1 MKKVFELIM
10 WTLFF
15 STLGGF
21 GLTAGFF
28 GWVGAMHMLSE
39 VWS

>member
-21 GLTAGFF
+21 GLISGFYVWL
-28 GWVGAMHMLSE
+28 GWIIWLRE
-39 VWS
+39 VLA

>member
-1 MKKVFELIM
+1 MKKVFELVM

-15 STLGGF
+15 STLGGI
-21 GLTAGFF
+21 GLISGFVVWL
-28 GWVGAMHMLSE
+28 GMMIGLQE

>member
-15 STLGGF
+15 STLGGV
-21 GLTAGFF
+21 GLTSGFYAWL
-28 GWVGAMHMLSE
+28 GCVTWLRE
-39 VWS
+39 VLA

>member
-1 MKKVFELIM
+1 MKKVFELVM

-15 STLGGF
+15 STLGGI
-21 GLTAGFF
+21 GVTAGFF
-28 GWVGAMHMLSE
+28 GWLGMMIWLQE